1 MGICITE
8 VIVDLGKTYRNARK
22 RRGMV
27 IIFILAL
34 GSFFLWMETEY
45 LMKESDSA
53 QDPFFHLRGRKVD
66 GTISH
71 HFVSKAFSKIQ
82 TDSASLKCQ
91 PLFNIMYLKTHK
103 CASSTMQ
110 NILFRYACT
119 HNQRHETITCG
130 QFSDAELTGKV
141 KADHEMALGKSS
153 DEQVNGSH
161 LASRWREEDPIF
173 VAVPYEGVYAGSPA
187 RFRAEILQYPKWLLP
202 PSGMVNMF
210 GLHTRMD
217 AYELQKILHR
227 DSLWFTVLRHP
238 IQLYTSL
245 FTYFKINGVV
255 GGSLNHFLKRPLSE
269 MRTAKRLN
277 GNFGAN
283 QMTFDLGYDPDVF
296 YDDDKIDD
304 MIRDVE
310 DTFDLVLIAERLDE
324 SLILLG
330 HALCWSLD
338 DLVSLSKNVRSTRQ
352 SLTSEEQTKLE
363 ELNYSDMR
371 LYRHFSSQFEELT
384 QRYGKK
390 KLEEE
395 VAALRAERQRVESY
409 CVESKVAGHHK
420 SASIKEYSADVF
432 GFKLSHPEDPLCRA
446 LAWNSKH
453 YISYFRDL
461 MKKRFGQRQAGPSL

>member
-1 MGICITE
+1 MGIGITE
-8 VIVDLGKTYRNARK
+8 VIVDSGRKCRNARK

-27 IIFILAL
+27 IIFISLL
-34 GSFFLWMETEY
+34 GSFSLWMEAEFAT
-45 LMKESDSA
+45 KESDSDQA
-53 QDPFFHLRGRKVD
+53 PFFQLHGKKAD
-66 GTISH
+66 DAISH

-82 TDSASLKCQ
+82 LDSAGQKCQ

-119 HNQRHETITCG
+119 HNQRHETVPCG
-130 QFSDAELTGKV
+130 QFSDAELTEEV
-141 KADHEMALGKSS
+141 KADRELALGKSNG
-153 DEQVNGSH
+153 EQVNGSH
-161 LASRWREEDPIF
+161 RANSRREEDPIF
-173 VAVPYEGVYAGSPA
+173 VAVPHEGVYAGSPA
-187 RFRAEILQYPKWLLP
+187 RFKAEILQFPEWLLP
-202 PSGMVNMF
+202 PSGLVNMF

-217 AYELQKILHR
+217 PYELQKILHR

-238 IQLYTSL
+238 VQLYTSL
-245 FTYFKINGVV
+245 FTYFK
-255 GGSLNHFLKRPLSE
+255 
-269 MRTAKRLN
+269 
-277 GNFGAN
+277 
-283 QMTFDLGYDPDVF
+283 MTFDLGYDPDVF

-310 DTFDLVLIAERLDE
+310 DTFDLVLIAERLEE

-363 ELNYSDMR
+363 ELNHSDMR
-371 LYRHFSSQFEELT
+371 LYRHFSSQFEEMT
-384 QRYGKK
+384 RRYGEE
-390 KLEEE
+390 KLAGE
-395 VAALRAERQRVESY
+395 VAALRSKRERAESY
-409 CVESKVAGHHK
+409 CVESKVEGHHK

-461 MKKRFGQRQAGPSL
+461 MKKRFGRRQVGPPL